1 MNMNILK
8 QIIKEALL
16 QDVGYEEEFIED
28 ANVVLSELFDSL
40 TNNFGYNIHK
50 AIQDAEFNL
59 NAKMLT
65 NMLCEEFQ
73 SYQFAVRL
81 FDEVIKR
88 YHDNSSKVLHV
99 MFFNPN
105 SCIADIKSYICWLI
119 YVKINNIDTN
129 GTAIGDAIIHVS
141 ELNRLI
147 ETDANDTQLTLC
159 IENVYKAFARAKLKF
174 AHSPDAL
181 RGFIMTIFDGSVVYT
196 DNLANSIIELGKNLY
211 NNG

>member
-50 AIQDAEFNL
+50 ATQDAEFNL

-73 SYQFAVRL
+73 SYPLAVIL
-81 FDEVIKR
+81 LDEVIKR
-88 YHDNSSKVLHV
+88 YHDDSKVLHV
-99 MFFNPN
+99 MFFNPKI
-105 SCIADIKSYICWLI
+105 CMADIKSYICWLI

-129 GTAIGDAIIHVS
+129 GTTIGDAIIHVS

-181 RGFIMTIFDGSVVYT
+181 RGFIKTIFDGTAVYT
-196 DNLANSIIELGKNLY
+196 DRLANSIIELGKNLY